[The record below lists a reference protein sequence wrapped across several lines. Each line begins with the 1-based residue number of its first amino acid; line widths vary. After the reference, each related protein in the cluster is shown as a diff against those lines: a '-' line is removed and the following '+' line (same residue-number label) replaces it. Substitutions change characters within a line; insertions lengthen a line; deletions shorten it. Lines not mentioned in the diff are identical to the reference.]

1 MDNASFSGKTGGK
14 TGAEAPEGVDEEA
27 WESPR
32 EVVVVSDVE
41 EGVSLRA
48 ILDPAAASSSAA
60 DGSRGGTRRPRTR
73 QTARRGGSSAR
84 SGSRAGRVSRDSS
97 RDSAASTTCDVASL
111 PGDVDTD
118 ASASETG
125 RKRKRGR
132 PPTTGEYV
140 GLAEAKR
147 AAREEERL
155 SREWEREKE
164 VLASIPS
171 PADKRER
178 ESWEVQV
185 ERFRECPSPDITA
198 RVMEHLET
206 VVKVAKNSGHL
217 QGPYVRAL
225 KEAAA
230 GIRAALTVTA
240 ERRGA
245 GAPSLSTE
253 NAALRGEVESLKS
266 QVRELR
272 DTISL
277 MGRATAGDGGESQ
290 RVADSPVLRVRGR
303 RLVTPPR
310 SPATSEAGLRT
321 ETTPQKGGGPPAE
334 REDPLV
340 AMEARIMASMGTM
353 VSRIVAEAVAPLV
366 RRGAREGAEPT
377 PQTGPEEPG
386 NGGTA
391 KKKKKGKKGGGGA
404 SGAPPA
410 LNPPPAE
417 QRPSSAV
424 AGPASRVPAGEEEQP
439 WSTVVGRRAARP
451 TAQPPA
457 PAGKGKPVPGKP
469 APGRGA
475 SGGGKP
481 ATGKPSPPGGRPGA
495 KGPKPPKSP
504 KTAAVVITAADG
516 DYKGAVEKA
525 QKGVDIDAL
534 GIAAPRVRR
543 ALTGAL
549 IYEIPGPES
558 ATKADELAS
567 RLEKVF
573 EGSGVRVTRPLK
585 KAELRVRRLD
595 DAATAE
601 SVARAVAAAGGC
613 DPRDIEVGLIQ
624 RSPDGLGTSW
634 IRLPAQAGGKVA
646 DLGRIRVGW
655 AWAPIT
661 VLEPRPLMCYRCLA
675 KGHVQATCPSR
686 EDRRDLCYRCGAA
699 GHRARGCAAD
709 PKCPLCTGLGRRA
722 DHRLGS
728 AACAPPSK
736 GGKSGVQ
743 RGSETAAQGGAW
755 PTEAAPRPQRVTSPA
770 PRQAAPSAGAALEPT
785 PADGDKGG
793 PAPPR
798 EEEPKPRRVT
808 RSMGKKKAE
817 EKDDD
822 GARGLEEPAM
832 DVE

>member
-1 MDNASFSGKTGGK
+1 M
-14 TGAEAPEGVDEEA
+14 GAEAPEGVDEEA

-48 ILDPAAASSSAA
+48 ILDPAASSSAA

-84 SGSRAGRVSRDSS
+84 SGNRAGRASRDSS
-97 RDSAASTTCDVASL
+97 RESAASTTCDVASL

-217 QGPYVRAL
+217 QGPYIRAL

-230 GIRAALTVTA
+230 SIRAALTVTA

-303 RLVTPPR
+303 RLETPPR

-366 RRGAREGAEPT
+366 RRTVGERAEP
-377 PQTGPEEPG
+377 PRQDGPEETSVD
-386 NGGTA
+386 TA
-391 KKKKKGKKGGGGA
+391 KKRRKRNRKKGGGGA
-404 SGAPPA
+404 GGVPPA
-410 LNPPPAE
+410 LSPPRAE
-417 QRPSSAV
+417 RQSEQAV
-424 AGPASRVPAGEEEQP
+424 AGPVGQATVGEKEQP

-495 KGPKPPKSP
+495 KGPKPPKAP

-516 DYKGAVEKA
+516 DYKGAVEKE

-595 DAATAE
+595 DAATEE
-601 SVARAVAAAGGC
+601 SVSRAVAATGGC
-613 DPRDIEVGLIQ
+613 DPRDVEVGPIQ
-624 RSPDGLGTSW
+624 RSPDGLGTS
-634 IRLPAQAGGKVA
+634 
-646 DLGRIRVGW
+646 
-655 AWAPIT
+655 
-661 VLEPRPLMCYRCLA
+661 
-675 KGHVQATCPSR
+675 
-686 EDRRDLCYRCGAA
+686 
-699 GHRARGCAAD
+699 
-709 PKCPLCTGLGRRA
+709 
-722 DHRLGS
+722 
-728 AACAPPSK
+728 
-736 GGKSGVQ
+736 
-743 RGSETAAQGGAW
+743 
-755 PTEAAPRPQRVTSPA
+755 
-770 PRQAAPSAGAALEPT
+770 
-785 PADGDKGG
+785 
-793 PAPPR
+793 
-798 EEEPKPRRVT
+798 
-808 RSMGKKKAE
+808 
-817 EKDDD
+817 
-822 GARGLEEPAM
+822 
-832 DVE
+832 

>member
-1 MDNASFSGKTGGK
+1 
-14 TGAEAPEGVDEEA
+14 
-27 WESPR
+27 
-32 EVVVVSDVE
+32 
-41 EGVSLRA
+41 
-48 ILDPAAASSSAA
+48 
-60 DGSRGGTRRPRTR
+60 
-73 QTARRGGSSAR
+73 
-84 SGSRAGRVSRDSS
+84 
-97 RDSAASTTCDVASL
+97 
-111 PGDVDTD
+111 
-118 ASASETG
+118 
-125 RKRKRGR
+125 
-132 PPTTGEYV
+132 
-140 GLAEAKR
+140 
-147 AAREEERL
+147 
-155 SREWEREKE
+155 
-164 VLASIPS
+164 
-171 PADKRER
+171 
-178 ESWEVQV
+178 
-185 ERFRECPSPDITA
+185 
-198 RVMEHLET
+198 MEHLET

-266 QVRELR
+266 QGAE
-272 DTISL
+272 
-277 MGRATAGDGGESQ
+277 AGDSAEEPGDIGGRTPDRDHPAEG
-290 RVADSPVLRVRGR
+290 GR
-303 RLVTPPR
+303 SSRR
-310 SPATSEAGLRT
+310 
-321 ETTPQKGGGPPAE
+321 KGGPPGLHGGQNYGLHGDHGLAD
-334 REDPLV
+334 RRGGGGAPG
-340 AMEARIMASMGTM
+340 EAR
-353 VSRIVAEAVAPLV
+353 RE
-366 RRGAREGAEPT
+366 RGSGAD

-585 KAELRVRRLD
+585 KVELRVRRLD
-595 DAATAE
+595 DAATEE
-601 SVARAVAAAGGC
+601 SVSRAVAAAGGC
-613 DPRDIEVGLIQ
+613 DPRDVEVGPIQ

-743 RGSETAAQGGAW
+743 RGSETAAQGGAR
-755 PTEAAPRPQRVTSPA
+755 PTEAAPRPQRVASPA

>member
-1 MDNASFSGKTGGK
+1 MNNAFSLWKSGGK
-14 TGAEAPEGVDEEA
+14 TGAEAPDGVDEEA

-32 EVVVVSDVE
+32 EVVLVSDVE
-41 EGVSLRA
+41 ERISLRA
-48 ILDPAAASSSAA
+48 ILDPAVASSSAA

-84 SGSRAGRVSRDSS
+84 SGSRAGRASRDSS
-97 RDSAASTTCDVASL
+97 RELVASTMCDVASL

-125 RKRKRGR
+125 RKHKRGR

-155 SREWEREKE
+155 KREWEREKE

-178 ESWEVQV
+178 DSWEVQV

-245 GAPSLSTE
+245 AAPSLSKE

-277 MGRATAGDGGESQ
+277 MGRATAGTLRDGEAGDGEESQ
-290 RVADSPVLRVRGR
+290 RVATSPVLHVSGR
-303 RLVTPPR
+303 RLVSPPR
-310 SPATSEAGLRT
+310 SPATVETGLRT

-353 VSRIVAEAVAPLV
+353 VSRIVAEAVAPLI
-366 RRGAREGAEPT
+366 RRGAREGAEP
-377 PQTGPEEPG
+377 PRQDGPEETSVD
-386 NGGTA
+386 TA
-391 KKKKKGKKGGGGA
+391 RKKRKRNRKKGGGGA
-404 SGAPPA
+404 GGVPPA
-410 LNPPPAE
+410 LSPPPAE
-417 QRPSSAV
+417 RQSGQAV
-424 AGPASRVPAGEEEQP
+424 AGPVGQAPVGEKEQP

-495 KGPKPPKSP
+495 KGLKPPKAP
-504 KTAAVVITAADG
+504 KTAAVVITAANG

-558 ATKADELAS
+558 VTKADELAS
-567 RLEKVF
+567 RLVKVF

-595 DAATAE
+595 DAATEE
-601 SVARAVAAAGGC
+601 SVSRAVAAAGGC
-613 DPRDIEVGLIQ
+613 DPRDVEVGPIQ

-655 AWAPIT
+655 AWAPVS

-736 GGKSGVQ
+736 GGKWGAKGVGDGGPGRGAADGGRSSPAKGRLSGSQTGGPVGG
-743 RGSETAAQGGAW
+743 RGTGAGACRWGQKRGGSSAEGGAEA
-755 PTEAAPRPQRVTSPA
+755 PTGDP
-770 PRQAAPSAGAALEPT
+770 L
-785 PADGDKGG
+785 DGEEDGG
-793 PAPPR
+793 
-798 EEEPKPRRVT
+798 
-808 RSMGKKKAE
+808 G
-817 EKDDD
+817 
-822 GARGLEEPAM
+822 RG
-832 DVE
+832 

>member
-1 MDNASFSGKTGGK
+1 MDNAFSLGKTGGK

-32 EVVVVSDVE
+32 EVVLVSDVE

-73 QTARRGGSSAR
+73 QMARRGGSSTR

-266 QVRELR
+266 QGAE
-272 DTISL
+272 
-277 MGRATAGDGGESQ
+277 AGDSAEEPGDIGG
-290 RVADSPVLRVRGR
+290 R
-303 RLVTPPR
+303 TPDR
-310 SPATSEAGLRT
+310 DHPAE
-321 ETTPQKGGGPPAE
+321 GGGPPAE

-661 VLEPRPLMCYRCLA
+661 VLEPRPLMCY
-675 KGHVQATCPSR
+675 
-686 EDRRDLCYRCGAA
+686 
-699 GHRARGCAAD
+699 
-709 PKCPLCTGLGRRA
+709 
-722 DHRLGS
+722 
-728 AACAPPSK
+728 
-736 GGKSGVQ
+736 
-743 RGSETAAQGGAW
+743 
-755 PTEAAPRPQRVTSPA
+755 
-770 PRQAAPSAGAALEPT
+770 
-785 PADGDKGG
+785 
-793 PAPPR
+793 
-798 EEEPKPRRVT
+798 
-808 RSMGKKKAE
+808 
-817 EKDDD
+817 
-822 GARGLEEPAM
+822 
-832 DVE
+832 